1 MKKILRKITEKFSD
15 RKGFSLGEL
24 LAATLILL
32 LVSQVL
38 AQGVAFAVRMYNES
52 LTRSHSKQ
60 LCSSLTAAI
69 ETELRY
75 ATQITVNN
83 KNGELTSYFSRIYG
97 QTTGGFLSIN
107 EEDSKVDKG
116 ELAIKTSSGYQ
127 RLLSSSTYSSY
138 DLQAKVG
145 STKYVEAEN
154 KFTVELII
162 YDSNGKQLL
171 ESTFDVI
178 PINKQK

>member
-1 MKKILRKITEKFSD
+1 MKKILRKITEKFSG

-75 ATQITVNN
+75 ATNIKYKTT
-83 KNGELTSYFSRIYG
+83 GELTGYFSRTYG
-97 QTTGGFLSIN
+97 ETTGGFLSVN

-138 DLQAKVG
+138 DLKAKVG

>member
-1 MKKILRKITEKFSD
+1 MKKILRKITEKFSG

-75 ATQITVNN
+75 ATQITVN
-83 KNGELTSYFSRIYG
+83 KDGDLTGYFSRIYG

-138 DLQAKVG
+138 DLKAKVG

-154 KFTVELII
+154 KFTVNLII
-162 YDSNGKQLL
+162 YDSNGNQLL